1 MRRFLGAAIILVIL
15 ILLVIMAGIYLDW
28 LWFGSLG
35 FAGVFLTRFLSAWII
50 RILTWLIFALF
61 LFLNLNYTQKAIM
74 EMPNLVLRQL
84 LMNSAFG
91 NLLTPKRLQRL
102 FLGVAIV
109 ISWLA
114 TSAYKHEW
122 LTIRL
127 FLAGDNT
134 GISEP
139 VFGRDVAFY
148 LFALPFW
155 QLIYR
160 YLFLLL
166 VATIL
171 ICGAVYLLI
180 QPPQQLGL
188 RTLFVRR
195 GTTHLSVLLAAAFLV
210 RAFGY
215 RLQMY
220 GLLHS
225 PRGAVYG
232 PTYTDLHAYLPG
244 YWILL
249 ILAVLA
255 AVALLINLKFKV
267 TRLLFG
273 SIAVMVVAAFILHG
287 IVPAAVQ
294 KFIVEPNEYA
304 REELYLQQN
313 IAFTRQAFGLDRI
326 EERKFSLA
334 ETLSYEELVADRET
348 IDNIRL
354 WDWRPIRQTYNQL
367 QGLRRY
373 YNFYDVDTDRYMIK
387 GEKRQVMVAARELV
401 PQQLTAPTW
410 VNTRLVYTHGYGA
423 VVSPVNEVT
432 SQGLPYLALR
442 DFPVQGEKDLQID
455 VPQIYYG
462 ELTDTY
468 IFTNTK
474 TDEFD
479 YPMGD
484 TNAFTRYEGSGGIEL
499 KNFLRRSLLALSF
512 GDYRI
517 LISGELT
524 PESRIHFR
532 RNILERVREL
542 FPYLE
547 YDEDPYLVIADG
559 RLFWLIDAYTISN
572 RYPYAQPYGGINYIR
587 NAVKVTVDAY
597 NGHVH
602 FYVFEPHDPLIKA
615 YNSIFPHVFLPAE
628 EMPASLRAH
637 IRYPERLFEIQAE
650 VYATYHMQD
659 GKVFYN
665 KEDLWQTPKENYGD
679 EMIPM
684 EPYYTLLRLPEEE
697 KAEFILMRPYTLHSR
712 DNMVAWLAARSD
724 GDNYGELIVYEFP
737 KGQLLYGPS
746 QIEARIDQ
754 DSEISQQLSLWSQRG
769 SSVIRGNLLVLPI
782 NDTILYVEPL
792 YLRAQQSELPELAR
806 VIAAYGDKVV
816 MENSLA
822 EALAALFDL
831 PPKAPESKPGLPADP
846 ETPRE
851 PQLPARPEGSWQELV
866 KQAATLYQEAQGAL
880 RNGDWAEY
888 GRLQE
893 ELGQVLHTLQQL
905 TLPVTEPEEM
915 PKTGE

>member
-1 MRRFLGAAIILVIL
+1 MKRIVLAAAVIIVLFL
-15 ILLVIMAGIYLDW
+15 LLGMFAGIYLDW

-35 FAGVFLTRFLSAWII
+35 FAGVFLTRFLSGWGT

-61 LFLNLNYTQKAIM
+61 LFLNLNYTRKAIM
-74 EMPNLVLRQL
+74 EMPNPVLRQL
-84 LMNSAFG
+84 LINSALG

-102 FLGVAIV
+102 FLGIAIV
-109 ISWLA
+109 TSWLA
-114 TSAYKHEW
+114 TTGYKHEW
-122 LTIRL
+122 MTVRL
-127 FLAGDNT
+127 FWAGDKT
-134 GISEP
+134 GIVEP
-139 VFGRDVAFY
+139 IFGRDVSFY
-148 LFALPFW
+148 LFGLPFW
-155 QLIYR
+155 DLIYR
-160 YLFLLL
+160 YLFFMLI
-166 VATIL
+166 VTVF
-171 ICGAVYLLI
+171 ICGAIYLLI

-188 RTLFVRR
+188 RALFVRR

-210 RAFGY
+210 RAYGY
-215 RLQMY
+215 RMQMY
-220 GLLHS
+220 GLLNS

-249 ILAVLA
+249 VLAILA
-255 AVALLINLKFKV
+255 AVALLLNLKFKA
-267 TRLLFG
+267 TRLLIG
-273 SIAVMVVAAFILHG
+273 SIVAMVAATFILHG
-287 IVPAAVQ
+287 IFPAAVQ

-304 REELYLQQN
+304 REEPYLQHN
-313 IAFTRQAFGLDRI
+313 IEFTRQAFGLDQI
-326 EERKFSLA
+326 DERKFALA
-334 ETLSYEELVADRET
+334 DVLSYEELVSDRET

-373 YNFYDVDTDRYMIK
+373 YNFYDVDTDRYEINGK
-387 GEKRQVMVAARELV
+387 KRQVMIAARELV

-442 DFPVQGEKDLQID
+442 DFPVQGEKALQIE

-468 IFTNTK
+468 VFTNTK

-484 TNAFTRYEGSGGIEL
+484 TNAFTRYEGSGGILL
-499 KNFLRRSLLALSF
+499 KNLLRRFLLALHF

-524 PESRIHFR
+524 PDSRIHFK
-532 RNILERVREL
+532 RNIQERLQEL

-559 RLFWLIDAYTISN
+559 RLFWLCDAYSTSSL
-572 RYPYAQPYGGINYIR
+572 YPYAQPYGRINYIR
-587 NAVKVTVDAY
+587 NSVKVTVDAY
-597 NGHVH
+597 NGDVR
-602 FYVFEPHDPLIKA
+602 FYVFAPEDPLIKA
-615 YNSIFPHVFLPAE
+615 YDKIFPHTFLPAE
-628 EMPASLRAH
+628 EMPATLRAH
-637 IRYPERLFEIQAE
+637 IRYPERLFKIQAD

-659 GKVFYN
+659 RKVFYN
-665 KEDLWQTPKENYGD
+665 KEDLWQTPRESYGD

-697 KAEFILMRPYTLHSR
+697 KAEFILMRPYTLYSR

-724 GDNYGELIVYEFP
+724 EDNYGQLIVYEFP

-754 DSEISQQLSLWSQRG
+754 DSVISQQLSLWSQRG

-806 VIAAYGDKVV
+806 VIAAYGDEVV
-816 MENSLA
+816 MENSLEA
-822 EALAALFDL
+822 ALAALFDL
-831 PPKAPESKPGLPADP
+831 TPGAPGIDPGLPAEP
-846 ETPRE
+846 EVPGD
-851 PQLPARPEGSWQELV
+851 QLPALPDASAEELII
-866 KQAATLYQEAQGAL
+866 QAATLYEEAQIAL

-888 GRLQE
+888 GRLQD
-893 ELGQVLHTLQQL
+893 ELGKVLLTLQQL
-905 TLPVTEPEEM
+905 TTPAEQDAAPE
-915 PKTGE
+915 TGE